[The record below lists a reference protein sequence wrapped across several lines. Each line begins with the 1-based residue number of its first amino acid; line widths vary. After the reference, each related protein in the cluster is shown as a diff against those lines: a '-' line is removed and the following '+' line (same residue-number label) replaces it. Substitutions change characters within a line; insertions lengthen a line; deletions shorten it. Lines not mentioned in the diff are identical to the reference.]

1 MLQTSWNAQHPH
13 PHPHP
18 HPQTQT
24 HAHAHFDQGSGG
36 RNASQRCTAA
46 RTRATLRVSSL
57 DVTARSRLSTVTATA
72 LLVELAALLTRAQF
86 NDVVVAAAGQR
97 LLESPTPVMAIGYP

>member
-13 PHPHP
+13 PHQSQHP
-18 HPQTQT
+18 
-24 HAHAHFDQGSGG
+24 HAHAHADQGSGG

-46 RTRATLRVSSL
+46 RTRATLLVSSL
-57 DVTARSRLSTVTATA
+57 DVTARSRLLTVPATA

-97 LLESPTPVMAIGYP
+97 LLKSSAPMMGIGYP

>member
-13 PHPHP
+13 PHQSQHP
-18 HPQTQT
+18 
-24 HAHAHFDQGSGG
+24 HAHAEQGSGG
-36 RNASQRCTAA
+36 RNASQRCTTA

-57 DVTARSRLSTVTATA
+57 DVIARSRLLTVSATA